1 MADPFN
7 LQTDVVRQHTV
18 PRFLL
23 KHFSTPGKGKRQR
36 LYAFDKAAGR
46 AYATTPDDAT
56 VRNTFYN
63 LDNHPDR
70 LSLEPLLGI
79 YEHHAAPVIAA
90 LLAHR
95 DIRRLTDDERY
106 RLAVFVA
113 VQRARTFGELE
124 RISGMISVLTDK
136 MEAIGSTKEQA
147 METLGLSS
155 GGDTKDIFLR
165 QLVQQ
170 VSHIDLLLKKDWYL
184 LETRPERPFYVSDN
198 PVVLKNSNDFGPYG
212 NLGLAVRGIQIY
224 LPLSSTLMLAM
235 YCPSIREQMVFVKSS
250 IFNICS
256 PGRRILSPVT
266 FGLLK
271 DWNISGGIRTIFL
284 CRLPRSMSR
293 ITIPCRWSS
302 RSSTCSAVKRISLW
316 LRECWPIVNATGL
329 ARGLRFSPNS
339 GLTCAGK

>member
-1 MADPFN
+1 MADSVN

-63 LDNHPDR
+63 LENHPDR

-147 METLGLSS
+147 LETLGLSS

-170 VSHIDLLLKKDWYL
+170 MSHIDHLLKKDWYL
-184 LETRPERPFYVSDN
+184 LETRPESPFYVSDN

-212 NLGLAVRGIQIY
+212 NLG
-224 LPLSSTLMLAM
+224 
-235 YCPSIREQMVFVKSS
+235 
-250 IFNICS
+250 
-256 PGRRILSPVT
+256 
-266 FGLLK
+266 
-271 DWNISGGIRTIFL
+271 
-284 CRLPRSMSR
+284 
-293 ITIPCRWSS
+293 
-302 RSSTCSAVKRISLW
+302 
-316 LRECWPIVNATGL
+316 
-329 ARGLRFSPNS
+329 
-339 GLTCAGK
+339 

>member
-1 MADPFN
+1 MADPVN

-95 DIRRLTDDERY
+95 DIRRLTADERY

-136 MEAIGSTKEQA
+136 MESIGSTKEQTF
-147 METLGLSS
+147 ETLGLTS
-155 GGDTKDIFLR
+155 GGDTKGIFLR

-170 VSHIDLLLKKDWYL
+170 MSHIDHLLKKDWYL
-184 LETRPERPFYVSDN
+184 LETRPEHPFYMSDN
-198 PVVLKNSNDFGPYG
+198 PVVLENRNDFGPYG

-235 YCPSIREQMVFVKSS
+235 YCPSIREKMIRDKQNLQQLMTRAPDRIPRHMRPFEMLSHLNRFTDYLLMPLTPEHVTHYNALQVEYAEQYVFCGENDFSLVE
-250 IFNICS
+250 
-256 PGRRILSPVT
+256 RMLAADDRY
-266 FGLLK
+266 
-271 DWNISGGIRTIFL
+271 RTG
-284 CRLPRSMSR
+284 PRF
-293 ITIPCRWSS
+293 T
-302 RSSTCSAVKRISLW
+302 L
-316 LRECWPIVNATGL
+316 
-329 ARGLRFSPNS
+329 
-339 GLTCAGK
+339 

>member
-1 MADPFN
+1 MADPVN

-23 KHFSTPGKGKRQR
+23 KHFSTPGKGKRHR

-63 LDNHPDR
+63 LENHPKR
-70 LSLEPLLGI
+70 PSLEPLLGI

-95 DIRRLTDDERY
+95 DIRRLTEDERY

-136 MEAIGSTKEQA
+136 MEAIGSSKEQA
-147 METLGLSS
+147 LETLGLSS

-170 VSHIDLLLKKDWYL
+170 MSHIDHLLKKDWYL
-184 LETRPERPFYVSDN
+184 LETRPEHPFYVSDN
-198 PVVLKNSNDFGPYG
+198 PVVLENRNDFGPYG

-235 YCPSIREQMVFVKSS
+235 YCPSIREKMVRDKQNLQQLLTRAPHLIPRHMRPRDMLEHV
-250 IFNICS
+250 NRHTDYLLM
-256 PGRRILSPVT
+256 PLSAENVMRYNALQVEYAEQYVFCGEKDFSLAERMLADNERYRTGPRFT
-266 FGLLK
+266 F
-271 DWNISGGIRTIFL
+271 
-284 CRLPRSMSR
+284 
-293 ITIPCRWSS
+293 
-302 RSSTCSAVKRISLW
+302 
-316 LRECWPIVNATGL
+316 
-329 ARGLRFSPNS
+329 
-339 GLTCAGK
+339 

>member
-136 MEAIGSTKEQA
+136 MEPSARLKSRPWKPWACRPGAIPRIFFCGS
-147 METLGLSS
+147 S
-155 GGDTKDIFLR
+155 
-165 QLVQQ
+165 
-170 VSHIDLLLKKDWYL
+170 
-184 LETRPERPFYVSDN
+184 
-198 PVVLKNSNDFGPYG
+198 
-212 NLGLAVRGIQIY
+212 
-224 LPLSSTLMLAM
+224 
-235 YCPSIREQMVFVKSS
+235 
-250 IFNICS
+250 
-256 PGRRILSPVT
+256 
-266 FGLLK
+266 
-271 DWNISGGIRTIFL
+271 
-284 CRLPRSMSR
+284 
-293 ITIPCRWSS
+293 SS
-302 RSSTCSAVKRISLW
+302 RCHILIS
-316 LRECWPIVNATGL
+316 C
-329 ARGLRFSPNS
+329 
-339 GLTCAGK
+339 

>member
-1 MADPFN
+1 MSEPLS

-23 KHFSTPGKGKRQR
+23 RHFSRPGKGKRLR

-63 LDNHPDR
+63 LDNHPKQA
-70 LSLEPLLGI
+70 SLEPLLGI
-79 YEHHAAPVIAA
+79 YEHLAAPVIAD
-90 LLAHR
+90 LRAHK
-95 DIRRLTDDERY
+95 DIRRLTADDRY
-106 RLAVFVA
+106 KLAVFVA

-147 METLGLSS
+147 SETLGLSS
-155 GGDTKDIFLR
+155 EGVTRDIFLR

-170 VSHIDLLLKKDWYL
+170 VSHIDHLLNKDWYL
-184 LETRPERPFYVSDN
+184 LETSPEHPFYVSDN

-212 NLGLAVRGIQIY
+212 NIGLAVRGIQIY

-235 YCPSIREQMVFVKSS
+235 YCPSIREQKVRQKQDLQ
-250 IFNICS
+250 
-256 PGRRILSPVT
+256 IL
-266 FGLLK
+266 
-271 DWNISGGIRTIFL
+271 
-284 CRLPRSMSR
+284 
-293 ITIPCRWSS
+293 
-302 RSSTCSAVKRISLW
+302 
-316 LRECWPIVNATGL
+316 L
-329 ARGLRFSPNS
+329 ARAPYLIPRHIRPFETLEHISRFTDYLLMP
-339 GLTCAGK
+339 LTPEHVTHYNALQVEYAEQYVFCGENEFSLVERMLADNERYRTGPRFTF

>member
-1 MADPFN
+1 MAERLN

-23 KHFSTPGKGKRQR
+23 KHFCTPGKGKRLR

-63 LDNHPDR
+63 LDDHPQR

-79 YEHHAAPVIAA
+79 YEHEAAPIIAD
-90 LLAHR
+90 LLEHK
-95 DIRRLTDDERY
+95 DIRRLTEGERY
-106 RLAVFVA
+106 KLAVFVV

-147 METLGLSS
+147 FETLGLSS
-155 GGDTKDIFLR
+155 RGDTRDIFLR

-170 VSHIDLLLKKDWYL
+170 MSHIDHLLSKDWYL
-184 LETRPERPFYVSDN
+184 LETRPEHPFYVSDN
-198 PVVLKNSNDFGPYG
+198 PVVLENRNDFGPYG
-212 NLGLAVRGIQIY
+212 NIGLAVPGIQIY

-235 YCPSIREQMVFVKSS
+235 YCPSIRGKMVRDKQ
-250 IFNICS
+250 N
-256 PGRRILSPVT
+256 LQQ
-266 FGLLK
+266 L
-271 DWNISGGIRTIFL
+271 
-284 CRLPRSMSR
+284 
-293 ITIPCRWSS
+293 
-302 RSSTCSAVKRISLW
+302 
-316 LRECWPIVNATGL
+316 L
-329 ARGLRFSPNS
+329 ARAPRLIPPHMRPLHMLEHVNRHTDYLLMPLSAENVMHYNALQVEYAEQYVFCGENEFSLVERMLADDERFRTGPRF
-339 GLTCAGK
+339 TF

>member
-1 MADPFN
+1 MN
-7 LQTDVVRQHTV
+7 
-18 PRFLL
+18 
-23 KHFSTPGKGKRQR
+23 
-36 LYAFDKAAGR
+36 
-46 AYATTPDDAT
+46 ATGWPC
-56 VRNTFYN
+56 
-63 LDNHPDR
+63 L
-70 LSLEPLLGI
+70 
-79 YEHHAAPVIAA
+79 
-90 LLAHR
+90 
-95 DIRRLTDDERY
+95 
-106 RLAVFVA
+106 FVA

-147 METLGLSS
+147 METPGLSS

-212 NLGLAVRGIQIY
+212 NLGGSSRDTD
-224 LPLSSTLMLAM
+224 LPPPVIDADATM
-235 YCPSIREQMVFVKSS
+235 YCPSIREQMVRQKQHLQHLLA
-250 IFNICS
+250 
-256 PGRRILSPVT
+256 GRRILSPVT

>member
-1 MADPFN
+1 MAEPIS

-23 KHFSTPGKGKRQR
+23 KHFSSPGKGKRQR

-63 LDNHPDR
+63 LDNHPQR

-79 YEHHAAPVIAA
+79 YEHEAAPVIAD
-90 LLAHR
+90 LQRHK
-95 DIRRLTDDERY
+95 DIRRLTEGERY
-106 RLAVFVA
+106 KLAVFVA

-147 METLGLSS
+147 LEALGLSYE
-155 GGDTKDIFLR
+155 GDTRDIFLR

-170 VSHIDLLLKKDWYL
+170 VPHIEHLLNKDWYL
-184 LETRPERPFYVSDN
+184 VETKPEHPFYVSDN

-212 NLGLAVRGIQIY
+212 NIGLAVRGIQIY

-235 YCPSIREQMVFVKSS
+235 HCPSIREQKV
-250 IFNICS
+250 
-256 PGRRILSPVT
+256 
-266 FGLLK
+266 
-271 DWNISGGIRTIFL
+271 
-284 CRLPRSMSR
+284 
-293 ITIPCRWSS
+293 
-302 RSSTCSAVKRISLW
+302 
-316 LRECWPIVNATGL
+316 REKQDLQNLL
-329 ARGLRFSPNS
+329 ARAPHLIPRHMHPFEMLSHVSRFTDYLLMP
-339 GLTCAGK
+339 LTAEHVTHYNALQVEYAEQYVFCGENDFSLLERMLADDDRYRTGPRFTL

>member
-1 MADPFN
+1 MANPFN

-235 YCPSIREQMVFVKSS
+235 YCPSIREQMVRQKQH
-250 IFNICS
+250 
-256 PGRRILSPVT
+256 LQH
-266 FGLLK
+266 L
-271 DWNISGGIRTIFL
+271 
-284 CRLPRSMSR
+284 
-293 ITIPCRWSS
+293 
-302 RSSTCSAVKRISLW
+302 
-316 LRECWPIVNATGL
+316 L
-329 ARGLRFSPNS
+329 ARAPHLIPRHIRPFERLEHIRRYTDYLLMPLTPEHVTHYNSLQVEFAEQYVFCGEKDFSLVERMLADSERYRTGPRF
-339 GLTCAGK
+339 TF

>member
-235 YCPSIREQMVFVKSS
+235 YCPSIREQMVRQKQHLQHLLARA
-250 IFNICS
+250 
-256 PGRRILSPVT
+256 PHLSPVT